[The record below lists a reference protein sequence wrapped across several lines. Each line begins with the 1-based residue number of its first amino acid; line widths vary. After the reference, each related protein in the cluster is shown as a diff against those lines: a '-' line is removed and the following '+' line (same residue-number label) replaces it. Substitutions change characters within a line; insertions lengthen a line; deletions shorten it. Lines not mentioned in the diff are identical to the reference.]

1 MGKIKDAVIKKLGGH
16 TSKEWD
22 RAMGVRFQ
30 MPKMVTELNLETIAA
45 EMHISRGQCE
55 FLGSGTVE
63 RIIKS
68 EAKRRI
74 ADELEPF
81 VEFTVLDSRSP
92 RFDKVVIAKLR
103 VLRQEEGGVIR
114 HGPERY

>member
-22 RAMGVRFQ
+22 RAMGVRLQ
-30 MPKMVTELNLETIAA
+30 MPKMVTALNLETIAA
-45 EMHISRGQCE
+45 EMHISREQCE
-55 FLGSGTVE
+55 FLDSTTIE

-74 ADELEPF
+74 ANELEPF
-81 VEFTVLDSRSP
+81 VEFTEFDP
-92 RFDKVVIAKLR
+92 RPPCFDKVVIAKLR
-103 VLRQEEGGVIR
+103 VLRPEEGGVIR
-114 HGPERY
+114 HETERY